1 MAGRRHEAGRIAD
14 RGRLLS
20 EACAPGAC
28 DAVGDVVDG
37 RYLLQRRAGSG
48 AAGTVWVAMD
58 LVRGIDVAVKLLRAS
73 QIGKSGVAA
82 LLAREGELASRMLS
96 PHMVKVLGSGE
107 SPAHGPY
114 VVYELLEGE
123 DLACVL
129 TRRRR
134 LAISETRRV
143 VVHACRAL
151 ARAHALG
158 VLHRDIKPSNL
169 FMADDGAGGDP
180 VLKVLDFG
188 LAERAGT
195 ARDPSK
201 VVGTLEYI
209 APEVLFGESEPDIRS
224 DLFALAVVA
233 YECFTGRVPYE
244 AASIEQLVVAYA
256 SRTPPSP
263 STMRPGL
270 PREVDAWFER
280 ALARDPGARFASA
293 KEMADALDAALES
306 VDRATGVSSEGR
318 VAIETTSTEVRRT
331 MSGVHVRAAKP

>member
-1 MAGRRHEAGRIAD
+1 MTGRRNEAEEITADGIATARPAD
-14 RGRLLS
+14 GGRLLS

-58 LVRGIDVAVKLLRAS
+58 LVRGIDVALKLLRAS
-73 QIGKSGVAA
+73 QIGKEEVAE

-96 PHMVKVLGSGE
+96 PHIVKVLGSGE
-107 SPAHGPY
+107 TAAHGRY

-123 DLACVL
+123 DLARVL
-129 TRRRR
+129 GRRSR
-134 LAISETRRV
+134 LAIVEARRV

-169 FMADDGAGGDP
+169 FMADDGAGGYP

-188 LAERAGT
+188 LAEHAGT
-195 ARDPSK
+195 SSDPSK

-209 APEVLFGESEPDIRS
+209 APEVLFGESEPDVRS
-224 DLFALAVVA
+224 DLFGLAVVA
-233 YECFTGRVPYE
+233 YECFTGRMPHAAPTVE
-244 AASIEQLVVAYA
+244 ALVVAYA
-256 SRTPPSP
+256 TETPVPPS
-263 STMRPGL
+263 TLRPGL
-270 PREVDAWFER
+270 PREVDGWFER
-280 ALARDPGARFASA
+280 ALARDPSQRFASA
-293 KEMADALDAALES
+293 KEMADALDVALEGL
-306 VDRATGVSSEGR
+306 DRASC
-318 VAIETTSTEVRRT
+318 RT
-331 MSGVHVRAAKP
+331 MSGMQIRVTKE

>member
-1 MAGRRHEAGRIAD
+1 MAARRMTPERIAE

-48 AAGTVWVAMD
+48 AAGTVWVALD
-58 LVRGIDVAVKLLRAS
+58 LVRGIEVAVKLLRAS
-73 QIGKSGVAA
+73 QIGKEDVAA
-82 LLAREGELASRMLS
+82 LLAREAELASRMLS
-96 PHMVKVLGSGE
+96 PHIVKVLASGD
-107 SPAHGPY
+107 SAAHGRY

-123 DLACVL
+123 DLAHVL
-129 TRRRR
+129 ERKRR
-134 LAISETRRV
+134 LAIVEARRV

-158 VLHRDIKPSNL
+158 VVHRDIKPSNL
-169 FMADDGAGGDP
+169 FMANDGSCGDP

-188 LAERAGT
+188 LAEHKGV

-209 APEVLFGESEPDIRS
+209 APEVLFGEAEPDVRS
-224 DLFALAVVA
+224 DLFGLAVVA

-244 AASIEQLVVAYA
+244 AGSVEQLVVAYA
-256 SRTPPSP
+256 SKTPTPPS
-263 STMRPGL
+263 TIRPGL
-270 PREVDAWFER
+270 PREIDAWFER
-280 ALARDPGARFASA
+280 ALARDPADRFASA
-293 KEMADALDAALES
+293 KEMADALDVALD
-306 VDRATGVSSEGR
+306 VIDRAMP
-318 VAIETTSTEVRRT
+318 RT
-331 MSGVHVRAAKP
+331 MSGVSMRAVKS

>member
-1 MAGRRHEAGRIAD
+1 MTGRRNEAGWIAD

-37 RYLLQRRAGSG
+37 RYLLQRRAGTG

-73 QIGKSGVAA
+73 QIGKADVAA
-82 LLAREGELASRMLS
+82 LLEREAELASRMLS
-96 PHMVKVLGSGE
+96 PHIVKVLGSGE
-107 SPAHGPY
+107 SAAHGRY
-114 VVYELLEGE
+114 IVYELLEGE

-129 TRRRR
+129 ERRRR
-134 LAISETRRV
+134 LAIVEARRV

-158 VLHRDIKPSNL
+158 VLHHDIKPSNL
-169 FMADDGAGGDP
+169 FMADDGGGGDP

-188 LAERAGT
+188 LAELAGT

-201 VVGTLEYI
+201 VIGTLEYI
-209 APEVLFGESEPDIRS
+209 APEVLFGESEADVRS

-233 YECFTGRVPYE
+233 YECFTGTVPY
-244 AASIEQLVVAYA
+244 AASSIGELVVAYA
-256 SRTPPSP
+256 SETPKAPS
-263 STMRPGL
+263 SLRRGL
-270 PREVDAWFER
+270 PIEVDAWFER
-280 ALARDPGARFASA
+280 ALARDPSRRFASA
-293 KEMADALDAALES
+293 KEMADALDEALEGI
-306 VDRATGVSSEGR
+306 DRDVPRA
-318 VAIETTSTEVRRT
+318 
-331 MSGVHVRAAKP
+331 MSGVHVRAVKP